1 VDDARKVRFWEGV
14 LEINDLDTLR
24 VLFLNVDLEKLL
36 SRQVSTSIRVQHI
49 VRKLK

>member
-1 VDDARKVRFWEGV
+1 VDDARKARFWEGV

-36 SRQVSTSIRVQHI
+36 SRQVSTSIRVQRI